1 MDFFHLLNHYDEVHI
16 NNNNFI
22 NLYEIT
28 KTNKHLFNLFLNKL
42 KEDELL
48 TTLSFPSNVF
58 CHKNINDVIISL
70 SKNKNFK
77 ELKISFNPSFKL
89 RYIKSL
95 NNLKNKNKNVYMIFY
110 FLNKGVLTNQDLLI
124 FLKTHLIDEIYI
136 NYSMLPKLTSELIEN
151 NNIVNLYFFDEDF
164 KIDYNLIK
172 SFQKNTSIKRL
183 DLSLCRNNKII
194 DIDSLKEIIQNNN
207 TINILDLS
215 GKIIDPLIIFDIIH
229 NKNNITTLLLDNCQI
244 KDPIP
249 FLQIIRDNEQ
259 LIKLSLVNN
268 PIKNIECLIN
278 EIENNVDRK
287 FDLII

>member
-28 KTNKHLFNLFLNKL
+28 KTNKYLFNLFLNKL

-70 SKNKNFK
+70 SKNKHFK
-77 ELKISFNPSFKL
+77 ELKISFNPGFKL

-95 NNLKNKNKNVYMIFY
+95 NNLKNKTKNVYMIFY

-136 NYSMLPKLTSELIEN
+136 NYFMLPTLTNELIKN
-151 NNIVNLYFFDEDF
+151 NNITNLYFFDEEF
-164 KIDYNLIK
+164 SIDYNLIN
-172 SFQKNTSIKRL
+172 SLSKNTSIKRL
-183 DLSLCRNNKII
+183 DFSLCRNSEII
-194 DIDSLKEIIQNNN
+194 GIDSLKEIIKNNN
-207 TINILDLS
+207 TINILDLT
-215 GKIIDPLIIFDIIH
+215 GKHIDSFFIFDIMH
-229 NKNNITTLLLDNCQI
+229 DKNNITTLLLDNCKI
-244 KDPIP
+244 IDVFP

-268 PIKNIECLIN
+268 PIKDVEYLID
-278 EIENNVDRK
+278 EVENNVDRK

>member
-1 MDFFHLLNHYDEVHI
+1 MDFFHLLNHYDEVHV

-48 TTLSFPSNVF
+48 ITLSFPSNVF
-58 CHKNINDVIISL
+58 CHKNINDVINAL

-77 ELKISFNPSFKL
+77 ELRISFNPGFKL
-89 RYIKSL
+89 RHIKSL
-95 NNLKNKNKNVYMIFY
+95 NKLKNKTKNVYMIFY
-110 FLNKGVLTNQDLLI
+110 FLNRRILLNQDLLI

-136 NYSMLPKLTSELIEN
+136 NYSMLPKLTNELIEN
-151 NNIVNLYFFDEDF
+151 NNITNLYFFDEEF
-164 KIDYNLIK
+164 NIDYNLIK

-183 DLSLCRNNKII
+183 DFSLCKNN
-194 DIDSLKEIIQNNN
+194 EIIEIDFLKKKNKNNN

-215 GKIIDPLIIFDIIH
+215 GKIIEPLFIFEIMHD
-229 NKNNITTLLLDNCQI
+229 KNNITTLLLDNCKI
-244 KDPIP
+244 IDPIP

-268 PIKNIECLIN
+268 PIKNIEYLID
-278 EIENNVDRK
+278 EIENHVERK

>member
-1 MDFFHLLNHYDEVHI
+1 MDYFHSLIHYDEVYI

-22 NLYEIT
+22 SLYEIT
-28 KTNKHLFNLFLNKL
+28 KNNKDLFKIFLNNL
-42 KEDELL
+42 KKDKLL
-48 TTLSFPSNVF
+48 TSLSIPSNVF
-58 CHKNINDVIISL
+58 CHKNINEVIDVL

-89 RYIKSL
+89 KYIKSL
-95 NNLKNKNKNVYMIFY
+95 NNLKNKNKNIYMIFY
-110 FLNKGVLTNQDLLI
+110 FLNKNIQRNQDLLI

-136 NYSMLPKLTSELIEN
+136 NYSMLPKLTNELIEN
-151 NNIVNLYFFDEDF
+151 NNITNLYFFDEEF
-164 KIDYNLIK
+164 NIDYNLIK

-183 DLSLCRNNKII
+183 DFSLCKNNEII
-194 DIDSLKEIIQNNN
+194 EIDFLKEIIKNNN

-215 GKIIDPLIIFDIIH
+215 GKIIEPLFIFEIMHD
-229 NKNNITTLLLDNCQI
+229 KNNITTLLLDNCKI
-244 KDPIP
+244 IDPIP

-268 PIKNIECLIN
+268 PIKNIEYLID
-278 EIENNVDRK
+278 EVENHVERK

>member
-1 MDFFHLLNHYDEVHI
+1 MDYFHLLNHYDEVHI

-28 KTNKHLFNLFLNKL
+28 KKNKEFIKLFLNNL
-42 KEDELL
+42 KEDTLL
-48 TTLSFPSNVF
+48 TSLSIPSNVF
-58 CHKNINDVIISL
+58 CHKNINDIMNAL
-70 SKNKNFK
+70 SKNKHFK

-95 NNLKNKNKNVYMIFY
+95 NNLKNNTKNIYMIFY
-110 FLNKGVLTNQDLLI
+110 FLNKGVLINQDLLI

-136 NYSMLPKLTSELIEN
+136 DYSMLPKLTNELIEN
-151 NNIVNLYFFDEDF
+151 NNITNLYFFDEEF
-164 KIDYNLIK
+164 NIDYNLIK

-183 DLSLCRNNKII
+183 DFSLCKNNKII
-194 DIDSLKEIIQNNN
+194 EIDFLKDIIKNNN

-215 GKIIDPLIIFDIIH
+215 GKNIDPLLIFEIMHD
-229 NKNNITTLLLDNCQI
+229 KNNITTLLLDNCKI
-244 KDPIP
+244 IDPIP
-249 FLQIIRDNEQ
+249 FLQIIRENKQ

-268 PIKNIECLIN
+268 PIKDIEYLID
-278 EIENNVDRK
+278 EVENHVERK